1 MNKQFIKEI
10 VLSKLKTIISEVGEF
25 NYNKKFKP
33 TDVVAKK
40 AKDALMQTG
49 SANFSNINT
58 NEGSGKEKA
67 VELAEKKPQS
77 IEQLKKMGTF
87 FSNNAA
93 KVTKI
98 KQQGGPKTEQEKGV
112 MQAWNLHGGE
122 EGNRWVK
129 SELQKFHD
137 ENLRTKSNLR
147 KAGGA
152 GTNKGMGVF
161 NTSIMDTT
169 NTRTHR

>member
-1 MNKQFIKEI
+1 MNKQFIKET

-25 NYNKKFKP
+25 NYNKRAKP
-33 TDVVAKK
+33 TDIVAKK
-40 AKDALMQTG
+40 AKDALIQVN
-49 SANFSNINT
+49 SADFTHSNT

-67 VELAEKKPQS
+67 LELAEKKPQT

-87 FSNNAA
+87 FSNNAIDINR
-93 KVTKI
+93 I
-98 KQQGGPKTEQEKGV
+98 KQQGGPKNEHEKGV

-129 SELQKFHD
+129 SELKKFHD
-137 ENLRTKSNLR
+137 ENLSTKSNLR

-152 GTNKGMGVF
+152 ATNKGMGVF